1 MCCWDVGLHN
11 GKHAIAAPFA
21 IAAPCARARAAGGR
35 TGTLLSKKFST
46 WYFCKTIL
54 IVFWNSPCRE
64 TPKNV
69 LETGKKNQEKKVKEK
84 NEQIFCY
91 AVLRLQQT
99 AEGKKPLTRRTLALY
114 TETRECAFTRCS
126 GGHRFVLD
134 TDTLAD
140 LTFRCEGY
148 SDSLLGEAR

>member
-1 MCCWDVGLHN
+1 MVFLQN
-11 GKHAIAAPFA
+11 YFNSVLELPLPRNAQK
-21 IAAPCARARAAGGR
+21 R
-35 TGTLLSKKFST
+35 TGNWKKKS
-46 WYFCKTIL
+46 
-54 IVFWNSPCRE
+54 R
-64 TPKNV
+64 
-69 LETGKKNQEKKVKEK
+69 KKSQGK

-134 TDTLAD
+134 TDTVAD